1 MVVQPVIYFTVV
13 ICWKNWIPI
22 SLSLPVAF
30 LCPVL
35 LWLFF
40 NPQKLTHGFVKIH
53 IFYFDHFI
61 SYQCLTCHSASL
73 YLSLSFSGWNEDFQI
88 VCSGQEFRLPV
99 YSGSRIVTFTPSYPP
114 GPRRVLLENNNV
126 GTVACVQHV
135 HSVFLYA
142 KHCYC
147 VL

>member
-1 MVVQPVIYFTVV
+1 MLEEFHLTP
-13 ICWKNWIPI
+13 NL
-22 SLSLPVAF
+22 SLSPPSF
-30 LCPVL
+30 LFGWVMSSSLLSHKKSHMDLKNSVFSFDNLWHCPPL
-35 LWLFF
+35 SSH
-40 NPQKLTHGFVKIH
+40 NSH
-53 IFYFDHFI
+53 
-61 SYQCLTCHSASL
+61 
-73 YLSLSFSGWNEDFQI
+73 YLSLSFSGWNEDLHI
-88 VCSGQEFRLPV
+88 VCSGREFRLPV